1 MARDAARGQDVV
13 STTEVKEEVDRIA
26 RGEEQKGKEKRQI
39 VAAAAEFLSQ
49 GGR

>member
-1 MARDAARGQDVV
+1 VSLIPIV
-13 STTEVKEEVDRIA
+13 STTEVEEEVDRIEIA